1 MISIFVF
8 SVIIEKN
15 SWRTGERVVKRLV
28 KGLSILCQKTRW
40 NETRVLISIIY
51 SLFKYRQPFC

>member
-28 KGLSILCQKTRW
+28 KGLSSARRPGGMKQGC
-40 NETRVLISIIY
+40 S
-51 SLFKYRQPFC
+51 